1 MKQKAVFIKT
11 FGCQMNEHDSEK
23 INRILGDHDYKLTEN
38 INNADLVLLNTC
50 SIREKAEHKV
60 YSSLGRLRRLKD
72 KNPKLIIG
80 VGGCVAQQEGERLL
94 HRVPYLDMVFG
105 THNIHKLPEFIHDV
119 EQTGKRILETS
130 LYDSVPSL
138 GVCPNPREKEIKSYV
153 TIMQGC
159 DNYCSYCI
167 VPYVRGREISRPSR
181 EILEEVRRLSEKGV
195 KEVTLLG
202 QNVNSYGRGIAGDM
216 TFPQLLHSI
225 NEIDRI
231 ERIRFTTSHPKDLSP
246 ELISCF
252 GQLDKLCEHI
262 HLPVQSGSNLVL
274 KAMNRRYTAEEYI
287 TKVERIR
294 KACPKIGI
302 TSDIIV
308 GFPGETEKDFEDTL
322 KLIGIVKFNSLF
334 SFKYSDRVETKASTL
349 PEKVDDK
356 VKGKRL
362 SILQTYQKLFTLTK
376 NRELEGKEEEILVEG
391 PSKTDPTRLTGR
403 TRSNKVVNFEGSS
416 DLTGRIVPVMIKRA
430 FLNSLEGEINTT
442 YCS

>member
-23 INRILGDHDYKLTEN
+23 IHRILGDHNYKTTEN

-80 VGGCVAQQEGERLL
+80 VGGCVAQQEGEKLL
-94 HRVPYLDMVFG
+94 HRVPYLDIVFG

-119 EQTGKRILETS
+119 EQTGRRILETS

-138 GVCPNPREKEIKSYV
+138 GVYSNSGEKKIKSYV

-167 VPYVRGREISRPSR
+167 VPYVRGREISRPSG

-195 KEVTLLG
+195 REVTLLG
-202 QNVNSYGRGIAGDM
+202 QNVNSYGRSIAGDM

-225 NEIDRI
+225 NEIDGI
-231 ERIRFTTSHPKDLSP
+231 ERIRFTTSHPKDLSE

-262 HLPVQSGSNLVL
+262 HLPVQSGSNSIL
-274 KAMNRRYTAEEYI
+274 KAMNRRYTVEEYI
-287 TKVERIR
+287 TKAERLR
-294 KACPKIGI
+294 KVCPKISI

-308 GFPGETEKDFEDTL
+308 GFPGETEKDFEGTL
-322 KLIGIVKFNSLF
+322 QLMETVKFDSLF

-349 PEKVDDK
+349 TEKVDDE

-376 NRELEGKEEEILVEG
+376 NRGLEGKEEEILVEG

-416 DLTGRIVPVMIKRA
+416 DVRGFIVPVRIKRV
-430 FLNSLEGEINTT
+430 FLNSLEGEMNPL
-442 YCS
+442 YCA

>member
-23 INRILGDHDYKLTEN
+23 IHRILGDHDYKLTEN
-38 INNADLVLLNTC
+38 IDNADLVLLNTC

-94 HRVPYLDMVFG
+94 RRVPYLDMVFG

-119 EQTGKRILETS
+119 ERTGKRILETS

-138 GVCPNPREKEIKSYV
+138 GVCSNPREKEIKSYV

-167 VPYVRGREISRPSR
+167 VPYVRGREISRPSG
-181 EILEEVRRLSEKGV
+181 EILEEVRILSEKGV
-195 KEVTLLG
+195 KEITLLG

-225 NEIDRI
+225 NKIDGI

-287 TKVERIR
+287 AKVERLR
-294 KACPKIGI
+294 KACPKISI

-322 KLIGIVKFNSLF
+322 ELIGVVKFNSLF

-349 PEKVDDK
+349 PEKVGDE

-362 SILQTYQKLFTLTK
+362 SVLQTYQKLFTLAK

-391 PSKTDPTRLTGR
+391 TSKTNPARLTGR
-403 TRSNKVVNFEGSS
+403 TGSNKVVNFEGSS
-416 DLTGRIVPVMIKRA
+416 DLTGRIVPVRIKRA

-442 YCS
+442 YCG

>member
-23 INRILGDHDYKLTEN
+23 IHRILGDHNYKLTEN
-38 INNADLVLLNTC
+38 IDNADLVLLNTC

-94 HRVPYLDMVFG
+94 HRVPCLDIVFG

-119 EQTGKRILETS
+119 EQTGSRILETS

-202 QNVNSYGRGIAGDM
+202 QNVNSYGKGIAEDM
-216 TFPQLLHSI
+216 TFPRLLHSI
-225 NEIDRI
+225 NEIDGI
-231 ERIRFTTSHPKDLSP
+231 ERIRFTTSHPKDLSE

-262 HLPVQSGSNLVL
+262 HLPVQSGSNSVL
-274 KAMNRRYTAEEYI
+274 KAMNRRYAAEEYI
-287 TKVERIR
+287 AKVERLR
-294 KACPKIGI
+294 KACPKISI

-322 KLIGIVKFNSLF
+322 ELMGVVKFDSLF

-349 PEKVDDK
+349 PQKVDDE
-356 VKGKRL
+356 VKSKRL
-362 SILQTYQKLFTLTK
+362 TALQTYQKLFTLAK

-391 PSKTDPTRLTGR
+391 TSKTNPARLTGR

-416 DLTGRIVPVMIKRA
+416 DLTGCIVSVRIKRA
-430 FLNSLEGEINTT
+430 FLNSLEGETNTT
-442 YCS
+442 YCG

>member
-23 INRILGDHDYKLTEN
+23 IHRILGDHDYKLTEN

-94 HRVPYLDMVFG
+94 HRVPYLDIVFG
-105 THNIHKLPEFIHDV
+105 THNIHKLPEFIHDI
-119 EQTGKRILETS
+119 ERTGKRISETS

-138 GVCPNPREKEIKSYV
+138 GVCSNPREEEIKSYV

-167 VPYVRGREISRPSR
+167 VPYVRGREISRPSG
-181 EILEEVRRLSEKGV
+181 EILEEVRRLSERGV

-202 QNVNSYGRGIAGDM
+202 QNVNSYGKGITGGM

-225 NEIDRI
+225 NEIDGI
-231 ERIRFTTSHPKDLSP
+231 ERIRFTTSHPKDLSE

-252 GQLDKLCEHI
+252 GQLNKLCEHI
-262 HLPVQSGSNLVL
+262 HLPVQSGSNSVL
-274 KAMNRRYTAEEYI
+274 KVMNRRYTAEEYI
-287 TKVERIR
+287 TKVKRLR
-294 KACPKIGI
+294 KACPKISI

-322 KLIGIVKFNSLF
+322 ELIGVVKFDSLF

-349 PEKVDDK
+349 SEKVDDE

-362 SILQTYQKLFTLTK
+362 STLQTYQKLFTLAK
-376 NRELEGKEEEILVEG
+376 NRELEGKKEEILVEG
-391 PSKTDPTRLTGR
+391 LSKTNPTRLTGR

-416 DLTGRIVPVMIKRA
+416 DLIGGIVPVRIRMA

-442 YCS
+442 YCG

>member
-23 INRILGDHDYKLTEN
+23 IYRILRDHDYKFTEN
-38 INNADLVLLNTC
+38 IDNADLVLLNTC

-181 EILEEVRRLSEKGV
+181 EILRR
-195 KEVTLLG
+195 
-202 QNVNSYGRGIAGDM
+202 
-216 TFPQLLHSI
+216 
-225 NEIDRI
+225 
-231 ERIRFTTSHPKDLSP
+231 
-246 ELISCF
+246 
-252 GQLDKLCEHI
+252 
-262 HLPVQSGSNLVL
+262 
-274 KAMNRRYTAEEYI
+274 
-287 TKVERIR
+287 
-294 KACPKIGI
+294 
-302 TSDIIV
+302 
-308 GFPGETEKDFEDTL
+308 
-322 KLIGIVKFNSLF
+322 
-334 SFKYSDRVETKASTL
+334 
-349 PEKVDDK
+349 
-356 VKGKRL
+356 
-362 SILQTYQKLFTLTK
+362 
-376 NRELEGKEEEILVEG
+376 
-391 PSKTDPTRLTGR
+391 
-403 TRSNKVVNFEGSS
+403 
-416 DLTGRIVPVMIKRA
+416 
-430 FLNSLEGEINTT
+430 
-442 YCS
+442 